1 MIPSL
6 RRVLPLLIAVP
17 ALTLSACGGSSD
29 SDKIKD
35 IVKQVDKEGT
45 ALCDHATDKLLAQVG
60 GSVEKCKATARGY
73 QDQTDTSKVEGDIK
87 VNVNGDSATA
97 DFETT
102 KGHDSAT
109 FVKENGEWKID
120 SVAGP

>member
-1 MIPSL
+1 MIPSP
-6 RRVLPLLIAVP
+6 RRAGLLLLAVP
-17 ALTLSACGGSSD
+17 VLALSACGGSSD

-73 QDQTDTSKVEGDIK
+73 QDQTDKSKVEGDIK
-87 VNVNGDSATA
+87 VKVNGDSATA